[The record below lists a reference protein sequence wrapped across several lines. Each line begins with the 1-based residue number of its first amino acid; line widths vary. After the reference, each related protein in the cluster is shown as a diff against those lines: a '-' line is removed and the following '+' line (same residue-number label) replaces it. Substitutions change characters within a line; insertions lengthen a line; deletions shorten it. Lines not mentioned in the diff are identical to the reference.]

1 MTANRSTAKAPQSPP
16 TGFDHLQRACAAWS
30 VITEP
35 GDEFGG
41 YLRAA
46 LGVEASLLAV
56 QNLQANQIFEDIN
69 QTGWV
74 EVGTR
79 RFGDVRRVLN
89 DALERYKPRLQ
100 PANIDLALATLVR
113 ANGWLVTP
121 FDSDWPSSLNDL
133 AFAAP
138 AVLWGSGQRA
148 KLAELVRA
156 ISIVGSRGASPY
168 GEWVTVEF
176 VAELVGGAFSIV
188 SGGAYGIDGVAHRAA
203 LRSNGTTIAV
213 MAGGIDRLY
222 PAGHQSLFN
231 QICESGAI
239 ISELAPG
246 SSPTKWRF
254 LQRNRLIAALGK
266 ATLIVEAGSRSG
278 SINTA
283 NHATALGRPIAAV
296 PGPITATSSAGTNRL
311 IKDGIAQL
319 VTTAGDI
326 AELAGE
332 GDYLSWQ
339 EDAREMGSLELR
351 ALDALTVKPATGT
364 EIAKRAGLSAQE
376 LAIALGQLLLLGRI
390 GEVDGRYFK
399 VKQTTL

>member
-1 MTANRSTAKAPQSPP
+1 MTTSRITAKTPP
-16 TGFDHLQRACAAWS
+16 PSLLGFDPFQRACAAWS
-30 VITEP
+30 IITEP

-46 LGVEASLLAV
+46 MGVEASLTAV
-56 QNLQANQIFEDIN
+56 QNLQANQIFEAIM
-69 QTGWV
+69 QTGWLD
-74 EVGTR
+74 VGTQ
-79 RFGDVRRVLN
+79 RFGEVRRVLN
-89 DALERYKPRLQ
+89 DALERYKPRMNLRSV
-100 PANIDLALATLVR
+100 DLALATLVR
-113 ANGWLVTP
+113 ANGWLATP
-121 FDSDWPSSLNDL
+121 VDSDWPTNLNDL

-138 AVLWGSGQRA
+138 AVLWGAGQRA
-148 KLAELVRA
+148 KLRELERA
-156 ISIVGSRGASPY
+156 ISIVGSRGASSY
-168 GEWVTVEF
+168 GEWVTIEF
-176 VAELVGGAFSIV
+176 VAELVGRSFSIV

-203 LRSNGTTIAV
+203 LRSGGTTIAV

-222 PAGHQSLFN
+222 PSGHQALFN

-266 ATLIVEAGSRSG
+266 ATLVVEAGSRSG

-283 NHATALGRPIAAV
+283 NHATALGRAIAAV

-339 EDAREMGSLELR
+339 ENTPELGSLELR
-351 ALDALTVKPATGT
+351 ALDALTVKPATDA
-364 EIAKRAGLSAQE
+364 EIANRAGLSAQE
-376 LAIALGQLLLLGRI
+376 MAIALGQLLLLGRI
-390 GEVDGRYFK
+390 GVADGRYFK